1 MTGGVGVGTGVFVD
15 ERAGQGAIDEDGEL
29 AGGGGDGLGLTDA
42 DGQPAVEGAEGGL
55 AADETHGGHAEDSGG
70 AIGRR
75 LGLRAEA
82 PPGSSRPR
90 WLPSRRRSR
99 DRRRANRPRCG
110 RIGWGSGDAFMH

>member
-42 DGQPAVEGAEGGL
+42 DGQSAVEGAEGGL
-55 AADETHGGHAEDSGG
+55 AADETHGGHAE
-70 AIGRR
+70 
-75 LGLRAEA
+75 
-82 PPGSSRPR
+82 
-90 WLPSRRRSR
+90 